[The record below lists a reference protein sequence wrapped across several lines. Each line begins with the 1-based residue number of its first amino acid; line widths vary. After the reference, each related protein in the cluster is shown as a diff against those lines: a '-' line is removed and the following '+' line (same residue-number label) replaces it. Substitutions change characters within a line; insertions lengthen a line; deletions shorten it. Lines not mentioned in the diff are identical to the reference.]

1 MADLQ
6 QAKSRTGKSAK
17 KGVRGEDDFLGERD
31 RNLALDQILQKQIAA
46 DWARSEAREETVSC
60 HCNSSHRPAGLP
72 SPPAGLTKL
81 FTTNPTRSS

>member
-46 DWARSEAREETVSC
+46 DWARSEAREETVSF
-60 HCNSSHRPAGLP
+60 SHRPAGLP

-81 FTTNPTRSS
+81 LTTNPAWSS